1 MKHWWL
7 MRVKRFCFFF
17 QTNWKR
23 RTCSLACPSG
33 AAIFAVCFS
42 FFKAN
47 YVDQLFLEF
56 IYQVLDRRRRRQL
69 RPLTGSLDR
78 EIWNNGN
85 FVLFVTFL
93 ANFICAADRW
103 QRHPDVPV
111 GCFFFCFGWFD
122 LCGSVNF
129 VSFRVD
135 ITFHL
140 NISPS
145 EPGLFL
151 LSATCWSFVRFLPHH
166 PSSTKKVKF
175 SLRDKFVS
183 SPFQINLI

>member
-78 EIWNNGN
+78 EIWNNLKQWQFCVVCYFSCEFYLCSRQVAAPSGRPSRMFFFLFWLIWFVWECQFC
-85 FVLFVTFL
+85 FVLSGYYVPFEYFPLWAWTF
-93 ANFICAADRW
+93 
-103 QRHPDVPV
+103 PP
-111 GCFFFCFGWFD
+111 FCDMLKF
-122 LCGSVNF
+122 CS
-129 VSFRVD
+129 
-135 ITFHL
+135 
-140 NISPS
+140 ISPPPPQLHEES
-145 EPGLFL
+145 E
-151 LSATCWSFVRFLPHH
+151 
-166 PSSTKKVKF
+166 
-175 SLRDKFVS
+175 
-183 SPFQINLI
+183 I

>member
-111 GCFFFCFGWFD
+111 GCFFFVLGDLICVRVSILFRFEWILRSIWIFPPLSLDFSFFLRHVEVLFD
-122 LCGSVNF
+122 F
-129 VSFRVD
+129 
-135 ITFHL
+135 
-140 NISPS
+140 SP
-145 EPGLFL
+145 
-151 LSATCWSFVRFLPHH
+151 TT
-166 PSSTKKVKF
+166 PSPRRKWN
-175 SLRDKFVS
+175 LALG
-183 SPFQINLI
+183 INLFPLHFK